1 MSREFRSLS
10 FVRRNASRRTAHVVV
25 YRVLVGSR
33 DVGSLGDSIRGIAR
47 RTLFFF
53 FSLLYARCLLC
64 FLDSLVSRVLLL
76 TRLYLRLRT
85 RGSTCLLDPA
95 NPECSKPNYSL
106 GYLSCPSPAPRRSIQ
121 PSHQFTDASSSVS
134 SLRDSSISHASRVS
148 RSPAAAA
155 PRSLSR
161 RTRLLSPSFHDL
173 WLIPRPSYADVQR
186 DTAVCSGFICYFH
199 LLDRRRQKII
209 GKSSDTRTRRN
220 KANDP

>member
-33 DVGSLGDSIRGIAR
+33 DVDSLGDSIRGIAR

-134 SLRDSSISHASRVS
+134 SLRDSSPRVSLGVLRPLLQGLSPVEHAFFLLRSTTFGSSRVLPMPTYNATQQS
-148 RSPAAAA
+148 V
-155 PRSLSR
+155 
-161 RTRLLSPSFHDL
+161 
-173 WLIPRPSYADVQR
+173 ADSSV
-186 DTAVCSGFICYFH
+186 TFICWT
-199 LLDRRRQKII
+199 DGARK
-209 GKSSDTRTRRN
+209 
-220 KANDP
+220 

>member
-95 NPECSKPNYSL
+95 NPKCSKQNYSL
-106 GYLSCPSPAPRRSIQ
+106 GYLSCPSPLPAALSSLLTSSQTLLPLFPRFVILLYRTPRVSLGVLRPLLQGLSPVEHAFFLLRSTTFGSSRVLPMPTYNATQ
-121 PSHQFTDASSSVS
+121 QSVADSSV
-134 SLRDSSISHASRVS
+134 
-148 RSPAAAA
+148 
-155 PRSLSR
+155 
-161 RTRLLSPSFHDL
+161 T
-173 WLIPRPSYADVQR
+173 
-186 DTAVCSGFICYFH
+186 FICWT
-199 LLDRRRQKII
+199 DGARK
-209 GKSSDTRTRRN
+209 
-220 KANDP
+220 